1 MRLRPHFALS
11 AMSSLSASPQTG
23 NTMPVYVIRPGE
35 TDYESQSRVQGALN
49 LPMNSEGNRQVD
61 DMISSIESAG
71 LQAIYASPTEPA
83 LSAAKRLAQALHL
96 PLKVLDNLENVDFG
110 LWQGLSIEEIRHRQ
124 PKVFKKWED
133 TPESVCP
140 PEGET
145 CDEVVERVEQALRKP
160 LKKRK
165 PFAVVASEPLATLI
179 VSLLK
184 GQSPQFPG
192 PQSSCHPAHRV
203 ECIEELK
210 SFAG

>member
-11 AMSSLSASPQTG
+11 AMSSLSVSPQTG
-23 NTMPVYVIRPGE
+23 GDMPIYVIRPGE

-49 LPMNSEGNRQVD
+49 LPMNVEGNRQVD
-61 DMISSIESAG
+61 DMIPSVESAG
-71 LQAIYASPTEPA
+71 LHTIYTSPTEPA
-83 LSAAKRLAQALHL
+83 LSAAKKLAQALHL

-110 LWQGLSIEEIRHRQ
+110 LWQGLSIEEIKHRQ

-145 CDEVVERVEQALRKP
+145 CDEVVKRVEQALRKP

-192 PQSSCHPAHRV
+192 PQSSCHPEHRV
-203 ECIEELK
+203 ECVQELK